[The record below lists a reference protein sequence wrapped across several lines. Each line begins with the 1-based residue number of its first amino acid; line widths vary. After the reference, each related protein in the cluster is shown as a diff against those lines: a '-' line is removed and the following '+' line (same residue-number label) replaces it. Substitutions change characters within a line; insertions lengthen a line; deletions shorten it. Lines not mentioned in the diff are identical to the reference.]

1 VQTLDENF
9 DGPKLDEKLWTP
21 RLVWDGPAKGELQRY
36 IVDNVYI
43 EDGKL
48 VIKCERNPGHQ
59 YDNPQLERRE
69 YATGAVTSL
78 DKWTQRYGYFE
89 ARIKAP
95 TARGLW
101 PAFWMMPDRGPG
113 NGDIWQRRSTERG
126 GMEIDIWEHLTEWGP
141 HRYNV
146 AAHWEG
152 YGKDHKQWGNAHIYH
167 LPTPD
172 GWHNYGLLWE
182 PGKLTWFADGRKV
195 AEWKDDRVT
204 DVPLYLKFTVQMGN
218 WATTDV
224 DVAALPDYLQVDYV
238 RAWQLRERLED
249 R

>member
-1 VQTLDENF
+1 MGYPD
-9 DGPKLDEKLWTP
+9 
-21 RLVWDGPAKGELQRY
+21 
-36 IVDNVYI
+36 
-43 EDGKL
+43 
-48 VIKCERNPGHQ
+48 
-59 YDNPQLERRE
+59 LERRT

-89 ARIKAP
+89 ARIKRP

-101 PAFWMMPDRGPG
+101 PAFWMMPDRGAG
-113 NGDIWQRRSTERG
+113 NGDIWVRRSTNNG

-146 AAHWEG
+146 AAHWDG
-152 YGKDHKQWGNAHIYH
+152 YGKEHKQWGNSHIYH
-167 LPTPD
+167 LPTED
-172 GWHNYGLLWE
+172 GWHTYGLLWE

-195 AEWKDDRVT
+195 AEWKDDQVT

-224 DVAALPDYLQVDYV
+224 DEAALPDYFQIDYV
-238 RAWQLRERLED
+238 RAWQLRSDQAAAR
-249 R
+249 